1 MSAPDMKER
10 DKPAPEFGSELRRLE
25 TPEHR
30 RQRRK
35 RGINVSIFG
44 IVLGVLLL
52 MVGLHA
58 MQTGEMVMS
67 YNSRFI
73 PLTGGEACLLALVV
87 IAMCVWLL
95 WRILSNRQ

>member
-1 MSAPDMKER
+1 MNEP

-35 RGINVSIFG
+35 HGINVSIFG

-52 MVGLHA
+52 MVGLRA

-67 YNSRFI
+67 YSSRFI
-73 PLTGGEACLLALVV
+73 PLTGGQACLLALVE
-87 IAMCVWLL
+87 IALCVWLL
-95 WRILSNRQ
+95 WRFVSNRQ